1 MFLLHVFGFH
11 SLDGWLLVTL
21 GISLL
26 HDLSADLELRDL
38 LVELIIADI
47 LPLASVLPVVVD
59 LAPLFSRLSGKIV
72 SLFVDALIDVEVD
85 LSTDKLGLTLGEGAL
100 SRLQRLVGLL
110 QSGGW
115 RLCGHLA
122 RIILG
127 ANLAHVSTRSF

>member
-1 MFLLHVFGFH
+1 MILLYVLGLHC
-11 SLDGWLLVTL
+11 LDGWLLVTL

-26 HDLSADLELRDL
+26 DDLFADLELRDL
-38 LVELIIADI
+38 LVELVVADI
-47 LPLASVLPVVVD
+47 LPLASVLPVLVD
-59 LAPLFSRLSGKIV
+59 LAPLLSCLFGKIV

-85 LSTDKLGLTLGEGAL
+85 LSTDKLGLTLGEGSL
-100 SRLQRLVGLL
+100 GGLERLVGLF

-115 RLCGHLA
+115 RLRGHLP